1 MKIQPWLILCLQDSA
16 DFQTGC
22 IQRNIQIRNQT
33 VHKPYIF
40 KKFIRPN
47 RYMDHYKLI
56 VDHSRFIRSNDLLIE
71 FLVNFSVW
79 KDQIYSVICIYAPFP
94 LSLSSF
100 ISYHRKKAGFS
111 MYTNTWT
118 GTGIG
123 VAILDTGLYPHI
135 DFGERIRGFQDF
147 LGHRPYPYDD
157 SGHGTHVAGILAGD
171 GTASDRRY
179 QGVAPGCHLVAAK
192 VLDRRGNGRL
202 QDVLRALQWISF
214 NQNLYGI
221 RIINISVGAA
231 AMDSKAAAR
240 LIKAVEQAWDQGFV
254 VVTAAGNMGPA
265 YGSVTAPGSSKKVIT
280 VGASDMLDR
289 ISSVSGAGPT
299 AECVCKPDLV
309 APGADVI
316 SCANKR
322 NSYAIKS
329 GTSMSTPRV
338 SGAIA
343 LLLQKDPF
351 LTNVEVKMLLRESCL
366 DLGYPRNRQG
376 WGKLD
381 IQKLL
386 AL

>member
-1 MKIQPWLILCLQDSA
+1 M
-16 DFQTGC
+16 
-22 IQRNIQIRNQT
+22 
-33 VHKPYIF
+33 
-40 KKFIRPN
+40 
-47 RYMDHYKLI
+47 
-56 VDHSRFIRSNDLLIE
+56 
-71 FLVNFSVW
+71 
-79 KDQIYSVICIYAPFP
+79 
-94 LSLSSF
+94 
-100 ISYHRKKAGFS
+100 
-111 MYTNTWT
+111 
-118 GTGIG
+118 
-123 VAILDTGLYPHI
+123 
-135 DFGERIRGFQDF
+135 
-147 LGHRPYPYDD
+147 
-157 SGHGTHVAGILAGD
+157 AGILAGD

-316 SCANKR
+316 SCATKK

>member
-1 MKIQPWLILCLQDSA
+1 MC
-16 DFQTGC
+16 
-22 IQRNIQIRNQT
+22 
-33 VHKPYIF
+33 
-40 KKFIRPN
+40 
-47 RYMDHYKLI
+47 
-56 VDHSRFIRSNDLLIE
+56 
-71 FLVNFSVW
+71 
-79 KDQIYSVICIYAPFP
+79 
-94 LSLSSF
+94 
-100 ISYHRKKAGFS
+100 
-111 MYTNTWT
+111 TNTWT

-322 NSYAIKS
+322 KGSNCRKTGRTVCKMG
-329 GTSMSTPRV
+329 GTGVTYEKHTLRVSHRYRGLYTPFRSLLNKRHWRLATPR
-338 SGAIA
+338 SRAS
-343 LLLQKDPF
+343 KDF
-351 LTNVEVKMLLRESCL
+351 SS
-366 DLGYPRNRQG
+366 
-376 WGKLD
+376 
-381 IQKLL
+381 LL
-386 AL
+386 A

>member
-1 MKIQPWLILCLQDSA
+1 MDNVKRQIGYACPDTINGRI
-16 DFQTGC
+16 TG
-22 IQRNIQIRNQT
+22 
-33 VHKPYIF
+33 
-40 KKFIRPN
+40 
-47 RYMDHYKLI
+47 
-56 VDHSRFIRSNDLLIE
+56 S
-71 FLVNFSVW
+71 
-79 KDQIYSVICIYAPFP
+79 
-94 LSLSSF
+94 
-100 ISYHRKKAGFS
+100 
-111 MYTNTWT
+111 
-118 GTGIG
+118 G
-123 VAILDTGLYPHI
+123 VRAAILDTGAYPHP
-135 DFGERIRGFQDF
+135 DFKGRVIGFADMQHGRCG
-147 LGHRPYPYDD
+147 LYDD

-366 DLGYPRNRQG
+366 DIGYPRNRQG

>member
-1 MKIQPWLILCLQDSA
+1 
-16 DFQTGC
+16 
-22 IQRNIQIRNQT
+22 
-33 VHKPYIF
+33 
-40 KKFIRPN
+40 
-47 RYMDHYKLI
+47 
-56 VDHSRFIRSNDLLIE
+56 
-71 FLVNFSVW
+71 
-79 KDQIYSVICIYAPFP
+79 
-94 LSLSSF
+94 
-100 ISYHRKKAGFS
+100 

-231 AMDSKAAAR
+231 AKDSKAAAR

-322 NSYAIKS
+322 NSYAINVHTKS
-329 GTSMSTPRV
+329 FGSYCFVVTERSFSYKCGSKNAAAGILFGSRISKKPPGMGKTGHSKTSCTLNRHGTKTRRCRDSSSYNHRIT
-338 SGAIA
+338 
-343 LLLQKDPF
+343 
-351 LTNVEVKMLLRESCL
+351 LT
-366 DLGYPRNRQG
+366 
-376 WGKLD
+376 
-381 IQKLL
+381 
-386 AL
+386 

>member
-1 MKIQPWLILCLQDSA
+1 
-16 DFQTGC
+16 
-22 IQRNIQIRNQT
+22 
-33 VHKPYIF
+33 
-40 KKFIRPN
+40 
-47 RYMDHYKLI
+47 
-56 VDHSRFIRSNDLLIE
+56 
-71 FLVNFSVW
+71 
-79 KDQIYSVICIYAPFP
+79 
-94 LSLSSF
+94 
-100 ISYHRKKAGFS
+100 

-289 ISSVSGAGPT
+289 ISSVSGAGPQQNVS
-299 AECVCKPDLV
+299 ANRIWWPRGRCDLL
-309 APGADVI
+309 
-316 SCANKR
+316 CQQKKQLCHQKR
-322 NSYAIKS
+322 NIDVHTKSFGSYCFVVTERSFSYKCGGKNAAAGILFGSRISKKPPGMGKTGHS
-329 GTSMSTPRV
+329 KTSCTLNRHGTKNTRCRDSNSYNHRTT
-338 SGAIA
+338 
-343 LLLQKDPF
+343 
-351 LTNVEVKMLLRESCL
+351 LT
-366 DLGYPRNRQG
+366 
-376 WGKLD
+376 
-381 IQKLL
+381 
-386 AL
+386 

>member
-1 MKIQPWLILCLQDSA
+1 MENTIKDNDGKEHKHVSYKITTDEKDIWSIVDNTNSQNTVEIAEPVYKYFTSEESVPSAEDNKGMDKQWYLKDQKLESVWSNEGYGNTAGEGVVVAVIDTGVDYNHEDLQDNIWTNSA
-16 DFQTGC
+16 EVSGQKGTDDDNNGYVDD
-22 IQRNIQIRNQT
+22 
-33 VHKPYIF
+33 VHGINL
-40 KKFIRPN
+40 IDPN
-47 RYMDHYKLI
+47 ETPMD
-56 VDHSRFIRSNDLLIE
+56 DH
-71 FLVNFSVW
+71 
-79 KDQIYSVICIYAPFP
+79 
-94 LSLSSF
+94 
-100 ISYHRKKAGFS
+100 
-111 MYTNTWT
+111 
-118 GTGIG
+118 
-123 VAILDTGLYPHI
+123 
-135 DFGERIRGFQDF
+135 
-147 LGHRPYPYDD
+147 
-157 SGHGTHVAGILAGD
+157 GHGTHVAGILAGD

>member
-1 MKIQPWLILCLQDSA
+1 MDNVKRQIGYACPDTINGRI
-16 DFQTGC
+16 TG
-22 IQRNIQIRNQT
+22 R
-33 VHKPYIF
+33 
-40 KKFIRPN
+40 
-47 RYMDHYKLI
+47 
-56 VDHSRFIRSNDLLIE
+56 
-71 FLVNFSVW
+71 
-79 KDQIYSVICIYAPFP
+79 
-94 LSLSSF
+94 
-100 ISYHRKKAGFS
+100 
-111 MYTNTWT
+111 
-118 GTGIG
+118 G
-123 VAILDTGLYPHI
+123 VRAAILDTGAYPHP
-135 DFGERIRGFQDF
+135 DFKGRVIGFADMQHGRCG
-147 LGHRPYPYDD
+147 LYDD

-240 LIKAVEQAWDQGFV
+240 LIRAVEQAWDQGFV

>member
-1 MKIQPWLILCLQDSA
+1 MDNVKRQIGYACPDTINGRI
-16 DFQTGC
+16 TG
-22 IQRNIQIRNQT
+22 R
-33 VHKPYIF
+33 
-40 KKFIRPN
+40 
-47 RYMDHYKLI
+47 
-56 VDHSRFIRSNDLLIE
+56 
-71 FLVNFSVW
+71 
-79 KDQIYSVICIYAPFP
+79 
-94 LSLSSF
+94 
-100 ISYHRKKAGFS
+100 
-111 MYTNTWT
+111 
-118 GTGIG
+118 G
-123 VAILDTGLYPHI
+123 VRAAILDTGAYPHP
-135 DFGERIRGFQDF
+135 DFKGRVIGFADMQHGRCG
-147 LGHRPYPYDD
+147 LYDD

-299 AECVCKPDLV
+299 TECVCKPDLV

-322 NSYAIKS
+322 NIYAIKS

>member
-1 MKIQPWLILCLQDSA
+1 MKDLKRKIHYWCSDTMRNKI
-16 DFQTGC
+16 TG
-22 IQRNIQIRNQT
+22 
-33 VHKPYIF
+33 K
-40 KKFIRPN
+40 
-47 RYMDHYKLI
+47 
-56 VDHSRFIRSNDLLIE
+56 
-71 FLVNFSVW
+71 
-79 KDQIYSVICIYAPFP
+79 
-94 LSLSSF
+94 
-100 ISYHRKKAGFS
+100 
-111 MYTNTWT
+111 
-118 GTGIG
+118 G
-123 VAILDTGLYPHI
+123 VVCAVLDTGITQHPDLV
-135 DFGERIRGFQDF
+135 GRIVGWKDCVQ
-147 LGHRPYPYDD
+147 GKKTIYDD
-157 SGHGTHVAGILAGD
+157 NGHGTHVAGILAGD

>member
-1 MKIQPWLILCLQDSA
+1 
-16 DFQTGC
+16 
-22 IQRNIQIRNQT
+22 
-33 VHKPYIF
+33 
-40 KKFIRPN
+40 
-47 RYMDHYKLI
+47 
-56 VDHSRFIRSNDLLIE
+56 
-71 FLVNFSVW
+71 
-79 KDQIYSVICIYAPFP
+79 
-94 LSLSSF
+94 
-100 ISYHRKKAGFS
+100 

-309 APGADVI
+309 APGRRIMA
-316 SCANKR
+316 CAPGAGNT
-322 NSYAIKS
+322 YAMKS
-329 GTSMSTPRV
+329 GTSMSTPV
-338 SGAIA
+338 ISGAAA
-343 LLLQKDPF
+343 LALEKDPM
-351 LTNVEVKMLLRESCL
+351 LTNVDIKMMLRDSAD
-366 DLGYPRNRQG
+366 DLGLSRNQQG
-376 WGKLD
+376 WGKFNCKKFLS
-381 IQKLL
+381 L
-386 AL
+386 

>member
-1 MKIQPWLILCLQDSA
+1 
-16 DFQTGC
+16 
-22 IQRNIQIRNQT
+22 
-33 VHKPYIF
+33 
-40 KKFIRPN
+40 
-47 RYMDHYKLI
+47 
-56 VDHSRFIRSNDLLIE
+56 
-71 FLVNFSVW
+71 
-79 KDQIYSVICIYAPFP
+79 
-94 LSLSSF
+94 
-100 ISYHRKKAGFS
+100 

-231 AMDSKAAAR
+231 AMDSKAAAMDSKAAAR

-316 SCANKR
+316 SCAIKR

>member
-1 MKIQPWLILCLQDSA
+1 MLSGRVYSNIGYDYVENDSYP
-16 DFQTGC
+16 F
-22 IQRNIQIRNQT
+22 
-33 VHKPYIF
+33 
-40 KKFIRPN
+40 
-47 RYMDHYKLI
+47 
-56 VDHSRFIRSNDLLIE
+56 ND
-71 FLVNFSVW
+71 
-79 KDQIYSVICIYAPFP
+79 
-94 LSLSSF
+94 
-100 ISYHRKKAGFS
+100 
-111 MYTNTWT
+111 
-118 GTGIG
+118 
-123 VAILDTGLYPHI
+123 
-135 DFGERIRGFQDF
+135 
-147 LGHRPYPYDD
+147 GH
-157 SGHGTHVAGILAGD
+157 GHGTHVAGILAGD

>member
-1 MKIQPWLILCLQDSA
+1 
-16 DFQTGC
+16 
-22 IQRNIQIRNQT
+22 
-33 VHKPYIF
+33 
-40 KKFIRPN
+40 
-47 RYMDHYKLI
+47 
-56 VDHSRFIRSNDLLIE
+56 
-71 FLVNFSVW
+71 
-79 KDQIYSVICIYAPFP
+79 
-94 LSLSSF
+94 
-100 ISYHRKKAGFS
+100 

-309 APGADVI
+309 APGRRIMA
-316 SCANKR
+316 CAPGAGNT
-322 NSYAIKS
+322 YAIKS
-329 GTSMSTPRV
+329 GTSMSTPV
-338 SGAIA
+338 ISGAAA
-343 LLLQKDPF
+343 LALEKDPM
-351 LTNVEVKMLLRESCL
+351 LTNVDIKMMLRDSAD
-366 DLGYPRNRQG
+366 DLGLSRNQQG
-376 WGKLD
+376 WGKFNCKKFLS
-381 IQKLL
+381 L
-386 AL
+386 

>member
-1 MKIQPWLILCLQDSA
+1 MMTPDTEHMWQ
-16 DFQTGC
+16 
-22 IQRNIQIRNQT
+22 
-33 VHKPYIF
+33 
-40 KKFIRPN
+40 
-47 RYMDHYKLI
+47 
-56 VDHSRFIRSNDLLIE
+56 E
-71 FLVNFSVW
+71 FLPATEQPVTDAIRVLHPGVTW
-79 KDQIYSVICIYAPFP
+79 LLQKYSTGVETDAYRMFYGHSSG
-94 LSLSSF
+94 SLS
-100 ISYHRKKAGFS
+100 I
-111 MYTNTWT
+111 
-118 GTGIG
+118 
-123 VAILDTGLYPHI
+123 
-135 DFGERIRGFQDF
+135 
-147 LGHRPYPYDD
+147 
-157 SGHGTHVAGILAGD
+157 
-171 GTASDRRY
+171 
-179 QGVAPGCHLVAAK
+179 
-192 VLDRRGNGRL
+192 
-202 QDVLRALQWISF
+202 
-214 NQNLYGI
+214 YGI

>member
-1 MKIQPWLILCLQDSA
+1 
-16 DFQTGC
+16 
-22 IQRNIQIRNQT
+22 
-33 VHKPYIF
+33 
-40 KKFIRPN
+40 
-47 RYMDHYKLI
+47 
-56 VDHSRFIRSNDLLIE
+56 
-71 FLVNFSVW
+71 
-79 KDQIYSVICIYAPFP
+79 
-94 LSLSSF
+94 
-100 ISYHRKKAGFS
+100 

-265 YGSVTAPGSSKKVIT
+265 YGSVTAPG
-280 VGASDMLDR
+280 
-289 ISSVSGAGPT
+289 ISP
-299 AECVCKPDLV
+299 
-309 APGADVI
+309 
-316 SCANKR
+316 
-322 NSYAIKS
+322 
-329 GTSMSTPRV
+329 
-338 SGAIA
+338 
-343 LLLQKDPF
+343 
-351 LTNVEVKMLLRESCL
+351 CL
-366 DLGYPRNRQG
+366 
-376 WGKLD
+376 
-381 IQKLL
+381 
-386 AL
+386 

>member
-1 MKIQPWLILCLQDSA
+1 
-16 DFQTGC
+16 
-22 IQRNIQIRNQT
+22 
-33 VHKPYIF
+33 
-40 KKFIRPN
+40 
-47 RYMDHYKLI
+47 
-56 VDHSRFIRSNDLLIE
+56 
-71 FLVNFSVW
+71 
-79 KDQIYSVICIYAPFP
+79 
-94 LSLSSF
+94 
-100 ISYHRKKAGFS
+100 

-265 YGSVTAPGSSKKVIT
+265 YGSVTAPGSSKKVIAVGPAPETELIWSSISLAPT
-280 VGASDMLDR
+280 VITFL
-289 ISSVSGAGPT
+289 
-299 AECVCKPDLV
+299 LL
-309 APGADVI
+309 PGADVI

>member
-1 MKIQPWLILCLQDSA
+1 
-16 DFQTGC
+16 
-22 IQRNIQIRNQT
+22 
-33 VHKPYIF
+33 
-40 KKFIRPN
+40 
-47 RYMDHYKLI
+47 
-56 VDHSRFIRSNDLLIE
+56 
-71 FLVNFSVW
+71 
-79 KDQIYSVICIYAPFP
+79 
-94 LSLSSF
+94 
-100 ISYHRKKAGFS
+100 

-171 GTASDRRY
+171 
-179 QGVAPGCHLVAAK
+179 
-192 VLDRRGNGRL
+192 GRL

>member
-1 MKIQPWLILCLQDSA
+1 MDNVKRQIGYACPDTINGRI
-16 DFQTGC
+16 TG
-22 IQRNIQIRNQT
+22 R
-33 VHKPYIF
+33 
-40 KKFIRPN
+40 
-47 RYMDHYKLI
+47 
-56 VDHSRFIRSNDLLIE
+56 
-71 FLVNFSVW
+71 
-79 KDQIYSVICIYAPFP
+79 
-94 LSLSSF
+94 
-100 ISYHRKKAGFS
+100 
-111 MYTNTWT
+111 
-118 GTGIG
+118 G
-123 VAILDTGLYPHI
+123 VRAAILDTGAYPHP
-135 DFGERIRGFQDF
+135 DFKGRVIGFADMQHGRCG
-147 LGHRPYPYDD
+147 LYDD

-231 AMDSKAAAR
+231 AKDSKAAAR

>member
-1 MKIQPWLILCLQDSA
+1 
-16 DFQTGC
+16 
-22 IQRNIQIRNQT
+22 
-33 VHKPYIF
+33 
-40 KKFIRPN
+40 
-47 RYMDHYKLI
+47 
-56 VDHSRFIRSNDLLIE
+56 
-71 FLVNFSVW
+71 
-79 KDQIYSVICIYAPFP
+79 
-94 LSLSSF
+94 
-100 ISYHRKKAGFS
+100 

-343 LLLQKDPF
+343 FLLQKDPF

>member
-1 MKIQPWLILCLQDSA
+1 MDNVKRQIGYACPDTINGRI
-16 DFQTGC
+16 TG
-22 IQRNIQIRNQT
+22 R
-33 VHKPYIF
+33 
-40 KKFIRPN
+40 
-47 RYMDHYKLI
+47 
-56 VDHSRFIRSNDLLIE
+56 
-71 FLVNFSVW
+71 
-79 KDQIYSVICIYAPFP
+79 
-94 LSLSSF
+94 
-100 ISYHRKKAGFS
+100 
-111 MYTNTWT
+111 
-118 GTGIG
+118 G
-123 VAILDTGLYPHI
+123 VRAAILDTGAYPHP
-135 DFGERIRGFQDF
+135 DFKGRVIGFADMQHGRCG
-147 LGHRPYPYDD
+147 LYDD

-179 QGVAPGCHLVAAK
+179 QGVAPGCHLVATK

-316 SCANKR
+316 SCANKK

>member
-1 MKIQPWLILCLQDSA
+1 
-16 DFQTGC
+16 
-22 IQRNIQIRNQT
+22 
-33 VHKPYIF
+33 
-40 KKFIRPN
+40 
-47 RYMDHYKLI
+47 
-56 VDHSRFIRSNDLLIE
+56 
-71 FLVNFSVW
+71 
-79 KDQIYSVICIYAPFP
+79 
-94 LSLSSF
+94 
-100 ISYHRKKAGFS
+100 

-157 SGHGTHVAGILAGD
+157 SGHGTHVAGILAGN
-171 GTASDRRY
+171 GKSGRGLYSSDRRY

>member
-1 MKIQPWLILCLQDSA
+1 
-16 DFQTGC
+16 
-22 IQRNIQIRNQT
+22 
-33 VHKPYIF
+33 
-40 KKFIRPN
+40 
-47 RYMDHYKLI
+47 
-56 VDHSRFIRSNDLLIE
+56 
-71 FLVNFSVW
+71 
-79 KDQIYSVICIYAPFP
+79 
-94 LSLSSF
+94 
-100 ISYHRKKAGFS
+100 

-280 VGASDMLDR
+280 CSHSDHFLTTAPGSSKKVITVGASDMLDR

>member
-1 MKIQPWLILCLQDSA
+1 MWQ
-16 DFQTGC
+16 
-22 IQRNIQIRNQT
+22 
-33 VHKPYIF
+33 
-40 KKFIRPN
+40 
-47 RYMDHYKLI
+47 
-56 VDHSRFIRSNDLLIE
+56 E
-71 FLVNFSVW
+71 FLPATEQPVTDAIRVLHPGVTW
-79 KDQIYSVICIYAPFP
+79 LLQKYSTGVETDAYRTFYGHSSG
-94 LSLSSF
+94 SLS
-100 ISYHRKKAGFS
+100 
-111 MYTNTWT
+111 
-118 GTGIG
+118 
-123 VAILDTGLYPHI
+123 
-135 DFGERIRGFQDF
+135 IRTF
-147 LGHRPYPYDD
+147 
-157 SGHGTHVAGILAGD
+157 
-171 GTASDRRY
+171 
-179 QGVAPGCHLVAAK
+179 
-192 VLDRRGNGRL
+192 
-202 QDVLRALQWISF
+202 
-214 NQNLYGI
+214 YGI

>member
-1 MKIQPWLILCLQDSA
+1 
-16 DFQTGC
+16 
-22 IQRNIQIRNQT
+22 
-33 VHKPYIF
+33 
-40 KKFIRPN
+40 
-47 RYMDHYKLI
+47 
-56 VDHSRFIRSNDLLIE
+56 
-71 FLVNFSVW
+71 
-79 KDQIYSVICIYAPFP
+79 
-94 LSLSSF
+94 
-100 ISYHRKKAGFS
+100 

-231 AMDSKAAAR
+231 AKDSKAAAR

-376 WGKLD
+376 WGKWTFKNFLHSKQTWH
-381 IQKLL
+381 QKQKVQGFKQL
-386 AL
+386 

>member
-1 MKIQPWLILCLQDSA
+1 MDNVKRQIGYACPDTINGRI
-16 DFQTGC
+16 TG
-22 IQRNIQIRNQT
+22 R
-33 VHKPYIF
+33 
-40 KKFIRPN
+40 
-47 RYMDHYKLI
+47 
-56 VDHSRFIRSNDLLIE
+56 
-71 FLVNFSVW
+71 
-79 KDQIYSVICIYAPFP
+79 
-94 LSLSSF
+94 
-100 ISYHRKKAGFS
+100 
-111 MYTNTWT
+111 
-118 GTGIG
+118 G
-123 VAILDTGLYPHI
+123 VRAAILDTGAYPHP
-135 DFGERIRGFQDF
+135 DFKGRVIGFADMQHGRCG
-147 LGHRPYPYDD
+147 LYDD

-231 AMDSKAAAR
+231 AKDSKAAAR

-316 SCANKR
+316 SCANKK

>member
-1 MKIQPWLILCLQDSA
+1 MDNVKRQIGYACPDTINGRI
-16 DFQTGC
+16 TG
-22 IQRNIQIRNQT
+22 N
-33 VHKPYIF
+33 
-40 KKFIRPN
+40 
-47 RYMDHYKLI
+47 
-56 VDHSRFIRSNDLLIE
+56 
-71 FLVNFSVW
+71 
-79 KDQIYSVICIYAPFP
+79 
-94 LSLSSF
+94 
-100 ISYHRKKAGFS
+100 
-111 MYTNTWT
+111 
-118 GTGIG
+118 G
-123 VAILDTGLYPHI
+123 VRAAILDTGAYPHP
-135 DFGERIRGFQDF
+135 DFKGRVIGFADMQHGRCG
-147 LGHRPYPYDD
+147 LYDD